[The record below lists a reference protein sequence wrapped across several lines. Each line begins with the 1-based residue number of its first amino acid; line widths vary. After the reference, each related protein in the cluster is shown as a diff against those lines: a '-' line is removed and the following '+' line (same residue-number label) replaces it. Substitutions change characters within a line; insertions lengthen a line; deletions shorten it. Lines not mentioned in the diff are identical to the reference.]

1 MYVIQYINY
10 LELFLKYSTGLKQ
23 CKGFEWFYLGDLMGV
38 YYLLVYGA
46 PSRHKMMDDVCYSSL
61 KQKLFEFFEF
71 MQTKAVQNIKKT
83 NLSINSAFFP

>member
-23 CKGFEWFYLGDLMGV
+23 CKGFKWFYLGDLMGV

-46 PSRHKMMDDVCYSSL
+46 PSRHKMMDDVFYSSL

-71 MQTKAVQNIKKT
+71 MQTKAVQNIKKKQIS
-83 NLSINSAFFP
+83 L